1 MTTHLEDAPSG
12 YGWLSIGLHWFNA
25 VAVVMLWFIGNRM
38 TGANVAADEAAELVR
53 VHTSVALT
61 VYLLI
66 WVRIGWRLY
75 SGHPQGLPDQ
85 GRIPFLVARTVHYTL
100 LICIAVMLITGPL
113 KVWFGGEAIEFYN
126 LGSIPSPLAANE
138 ALHDLL
144 TNVHRWG
151 GNVLLVVAL
160 THMTAAARQLV
171 FGRGETA
178 KRMTTPTGHD

>member
-1 MTTHLEDAPSG
+1 MTVKDAPAG

-25 VAVVMLWFIGNRM
+25 VAVVMLWFIGNKM
-38 TGANVAADEAAELVR
+38 TGASVLPDEAAELVR
-53 VHTSVALT
+53 VHTSVAVS
-61 VYLLI
+61 VYALI
-66 WVRIGWRLY
+66 WVRIGWRFY

-85 GRIPFLVARTVHYTL
+85 RRIPFLIARTVHYTL

-126 LGSIPSPLAANE
+126 LGIIPSPFAPNDG
-138 ALHDLL
+138 LHDLL
-144 TNVHRWG
+144 TNTHRWG
-151 GNVLLVVAL
+151 GNVLFVIAL

-178 KRMTTPTGHD
+178 KRMTTPTGH